1 MPKKAPTAP
10 RKTIRGTPEPVAAA
24 PQTPAPQATTT
35 QTPAPQTPT
44 PQTPP
49 ELDAGYFAR
58 LIDERMEHAREQIS
72 TLTAVIRE
80 VTLAAKDIPA
90 DDEHDPEGTTVSVER
105 ANEVALLAAAET
117 SLLELMEARE
127 RLNTDSYGICERCG
141 TAIPTA
147 RLEIRPET
155 RFCVECASVR
165 RR

>member
-1 MPKKAPTAP
+1 MPRKATTAP
-10 RKTIRGTPEPVAAA
+10 RKAARTAPEFA
-24 PQTPAPQATTT
+24 PAVPKPH
-35 QTPAPQTPT
+35 
-44 PQTPP
+44 TPP
-49 ELDAGYFAR
+49 ELDSDFFAT
-58 LIDERMEHAREQIS
+58 LISERIERTREQID

-117 SLLELMEARE
+117 SLVELLDAQVRLEA
-127 RLNTDSYGICERCG
+127 NAYGICESC
-141 TAIPTA
+141 ASPIPAA

-155 RFCVECASVR
+155 RFCVGCAAAR

>member
-1 MPKKAPTAP
+1 MPRKAPPAP
-10 RKTIRGTPEPVAAA
+10 RKTIHGTSGPGLPSQS
-24 PQTPAPQATTT
+24 PPAPQAV
-35 QTPAPQTPT
+35 

-49 ELDAGYFAR
+49 DLDAAYFAR
-58 LIDERMEHAREQIS
+58 LIDERMEHTREQIS

-127 RLNTDSYGICERCG
+127 RLNTDAYGICERCG
-141 TAIPTA
+141 TPIPAA

-155 RFCVECASVR
+155 RFCVECAAAR

>member
-1 MPKKAPTAP
+1 MPRKAPTAP
-10 RKTIRGTPEPVAAA
+10 RTTIRGTPEPA
-24 PQTPAPQATTT
+24 PV
-35 QTPAPQTPT
+35 T

-49 ELDAGYFAR
+49 TQQTPQTPQDLDTAYFAR
-58 LIDERMEHAREQIS
+58 LIDERMEHTREQIS

-117 SLLELMEARE
+117 SLIELMEARE

>member
-10 RKTIRGTPEPVAAA
+10 
-24 PQTPAPQATTT
+24 
-35 QTPAPQTPT
+35 
-44 PQTPP
+44 P
-49 ELDAGYFAR
+49 ELDAAYFAR
-58 LIDERMEHAREQIS
+58 LIDERMEHTREQIT

-105 ANEVALLAAAET
+105 ANEVALLAAAEA
-117 SLLELMEARE
+117 SLIELMEARE
-127 RLNTDSYGICERCG
+127 RLATDGYGICERCQNP
-141 TAIPTA
+141 IPAA

-155 RFCVECASVR
+155 RFCVECAAAR

>member
-10 RKTIRGTPEPVAAA
+10 RKTIRGTPEPAAVAL
-24 PQTPAPQATTT
+24 QTPTPQ
-35 QTPAPQTPT
+35 T

-49 ELDAGYFAR
+49 ELDAAYFAR
-58 LIDERMEHAREQIS
+58 LIDERMEHTREQIS

-155 RFCVECASVR
+155 RFCVECASAR

>member
-1 MPKKAPTAP
+1 MPRKAPTAP
-10 RKTIRGTPEPVAAA
+10 QTTIRGTPEPA
-24 PQTPAPQATTT
+24 PVTQQTQQTPPKQKT
-35 QTPAPQTPT
+35 QTAQT
-44 PQTPP
+44 PQTPQ
-49 ELDAGYFAR
+49 ELDAAYFAR
-58 LIDERMEHAREQIS
+58 LIDERMEQTREQIS

-117 SLLELMEARE
+117 SLLDLMEAQE

>member
-1 MPKKAPTAP
+1 MPRKAPTDP
-10 RKTIRGTPEPVAAA
+10 RTAIRGTPETGQAA
-24 PQTPAPQATTT
+24 PQAH
-35 QTPAPQTPT
+35 
-44 PQTPP
+44 QTPP
-49 ELDAGYFAR
+49 ELDAAYFAR
-58 LIDERMEHAREQIS
+58 LIDERMERTREQIS

-117 SLLELMEARE
+117 SLIELMEARE
-127 RLNTDSYGICERCG
+127 RLNRERYGICERCG
-141 TAIPTA
+141 TAIPAA

-155 RFCVECASVR
+155 RFCVECAAAR